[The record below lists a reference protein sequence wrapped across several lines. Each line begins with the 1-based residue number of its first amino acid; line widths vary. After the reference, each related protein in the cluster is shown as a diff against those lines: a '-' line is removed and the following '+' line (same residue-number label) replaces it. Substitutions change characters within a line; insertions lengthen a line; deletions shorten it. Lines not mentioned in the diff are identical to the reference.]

1 MLSSYDSHKQKPEN
15 HFNPRTFENDPSARL
30 RPRVTFDLL
39 TMDHLCQLVSK
50 SVHSFSKYCIHKVGN
65 RQTNGRMDRQLENTM
80 HQPGSLAWWSLA
92 VCSLAWWSLAVEAWW
107 KHEKTVNYNL
117 SPYYADLLRANIAT

>member
-80 HQPGSLAWWSLA
+80 HQPGSLQSGL
-92 VCSLAWWSLAVEAWW
+92 VEPGSLAW
-107 KHEKTVNYNL
+107 
-117 SPYYADLLRANIAT
+117 